1 MSALVLY
8 GASGYTGRLIVE
20 RARERGLALVLA
32 GRSRARLEPMGLPF
46 RVAAV
51 DDPHALSAAFAGAR
65 VVINAAGPFP
75 ATARPV
81 VEACLDVGAHYFDVG
96 GEGPVFEALH
106 RYDSAARQAK
116 IMVMPGTGFVMAA
129 SNALAAHVAAHMPDM
144 RRLWLGF
151 SRADPISRGSFASML
166 DLADGWV
173 TIRRGGRLVAI
184 PAGSLQRDFDFGQGP
199 SRCMAAPWPD
209 PYSAYFTTG
218 APDIEA
224 YLEADALA
232 RTAYRAVSLF
242 APAARLPYARET
254 LERVAEFWPEG
265 PTEAQRAATPKIVV
279 AEAEDIYRRR
289 TRARLFTPNVYSFTR
304 DCIVALAERAL
315 GGDARPGYATPA
327 EVYGADFVLALAGV
341 RREDATDPA

>member
-8 GASGYTGRLIVE
+8 GASGYTGRLIAA
-20 RARERGLALVLA
+20 RARERGLDLALA
-32 GRSRARLEPMGLPF
+32 GRSRARLEPMGFPF
-46 RVAAV
+46 RVAAA
-51 DDPHALSAAFAGAR
+51 DDPHALRAAFAGAR

-75 ATARPV
+75 ATALPV
-81 VEACLDVGAHYFDVG
+81 LEACLSVGAHYLDVG

-106 RYDSAARQAK
+106 RYDGAARRAK
-116 IMVMPGTGFVMAA
+116 IMVMPGAGFVMAA
-129 SNALAAHVAAHMPDM
+129 SNALAAHVAGRMPHI

-166 DLADGWV
+166 DLADGQV

-224 YLEADALA
+224 YLEADVLA
-232 RTAYRAVSLF
+232 RTAYRAASLF
-242 APAARLPYARET
+242 APAAQLPFSRQI
-254 LERVAEFWPEG
+254 LESVAEFWPEG
-265 PTEAQRAATPKIVV
+265 PSEAQRAATPKIIV
-279 AEAEDIYRRR
+279 AEGEDVYRRR
-289 TRARLFTPNVYSFTR
+289 MRARLFTPNVYTFTR

-315 GGDARPGYATPA
+315 DGDTRPGYAAPA
-327 EVYGADFVLALAGV
+327 EVYGADFVLGLPDV
-341 RREDATDPA
+341 RREDAS

>member
-8 GASGYTGRLIVE
+8 GASGYTGRLIAAH
-20 RARERGLALVLA
+20 ARERGLDLALA
-32 GRSRARLEPMGLPF
+32 GRSRARLEPMGFPV
-46 RVAAV
+46 RVAAT
-51 DDPHALSAAFAGAR
+51 DDPDALRAAFAGAR

-81 VEACLDVGAHYFDVG
+81 LEACLSVGAHYLDVG

-106 RYDSAARQAK
+106 RYDAAARRAK
-116 IMVMPGTGFVMAA
+116 IMVMPGAGFVMAA
-129 SNALAAHVAAHMPDM
+129 SNALAAHVAAHMPHI

-166 DLADGWV
+166 DLADGQV

-199 SRCMAAPWPD
+199 SRCTAAPWPD
-209 PYSAYFTTG
+209 AYSAYFTTG
-218 APDIEA
+218 APDIET
-224 YLEADALA
+224 YLEADVLA
-232 RTAYRAVSLF
+232 RTAYRAASLF
-242 APAARLPYARET
+242 APAARLPFARQV
-254 LERVAEFWPEG
+254 LESVAEFWPEG
-265 PTEAQRAATPKIVV
+265 PSEAQRAATPKIIV
-279 AEAEDIYRRR
+279 AEAEDVYRRR

-315 GGDARPGYATPA
+315 GGDVRPGYAAPA
-327 EVYGADFVLALAGV
+327 EVYGADFVLALPGV
-341 RREDATDPA
+341 RREDATAPA